1 MSALLPAPRRATRGI
16 AILLGIP
23 FLVGLGLLTLT
34 PARVEESMP
43 NLLDLVLSTAH
54 RVGWDWLDFT
64 RLEILANVLVF
75 VPVGVFA
82 FLLVPRRVWPVAV
95 VLGPAIS
102 VAIEVAQRLALPHR
116 AATVSDVAANS
127 GGALIGVFL
136 AIASTLLFAPSTT
149 RPPRSLEAP

>member
-1 MSALLPAPRRATRGI
+1 MSALLPAPRRWTRGI

-136 AIASTLLFAPSTT
+136 AIACTLLFAPSTT
-149 RPPRSLEAP
+149 RPPRSLEAR